1 MNTKLI
7 AATCI
12 ALALSRW
19 SATHAYAEVTFP
31 DALQGQWCLSSSF
44 KKAPGDPVP
53 HTVCMQISPTEFS
66 YNRAEDTVKR
76 LTSLSPNTW
85 RVEFDN
91 GTTAT
96 WRAWR
101 RNG

>member
-1 MNTKLI
+1 VPVLVI
-7 AATCI
+7 
-12 ALALSRW
+12 R
-19 SATHAYAEVTFP
+19 E
-31 DALQGQWCLSSSF
+31 G
-44 KKAPGDPVP
+44 APGEPVP

>member
-1 MNTKLI
+1 MPVLVI
-7 AATCI
+7 
-12 ALALSRW
+12 R
-19 SATHAYAEVTFP
+19 E
-31 DALQGQWCLSSSF
+31 G
-44 KKAPGDPVP
+44 APGEPVP